1 MLSKAT
7 IANTL
12 RRSQRTAR
20 LMHVLSCELKHKISP
35 MCLVG
40 YWKHFVI
47 RLSFEKTNYPDC
59 VVSIWTQKYRGKT
72 LVFRIFAKLW
82 WKIKSLST
90 VGHLLYKDL
99 TPPKRCLCGR
109 LFLFSVDLVRLHCLI
124 VCEIADSEKSC
135 KEGRKKEHQD
145 RKSGW
150 ENK

>member
-12 RRSQRTAR
+12 RSQRTAR
-20 LMHVLSCELKHKISP
+20 LMHVLSCELKPKISP

-99 TPPKRCLCGR
+99 TPAQEMSL
-109 LFLFSVDLVRLHCLI
+109 
-124 VCEIADSEKSC
+124 
-135 KEGRKKEHQD
+135 
-145 RKSGW
+145 W
-150 ENK
+150 EAFPF